1 MRYGRAAAGG
11 KMRDK
16 DHQIARNMGGEQAA
30 KSEKADCVHASRDNA
45 QHGRQDELPRH
56 TATPRDGGAMNSGPT
71 GSVMVSRRISSILAI
86 SVASSD
92 QPVTSSTG
100 RNCSGWRAPHKAV
113 VMPWSSIQRIAR

>member
-16 DHQIARNMGGEQAA
+16 DDKIARNMGGEQAA

-56 TATPRDGGAMNSGPT
+56 TATPRDGGAINSRPT
-71 GSVMVSRRISSILAI
+71 RSVMGSRRSSSIFAI
-86 SVASSD
+86 SEASSD
-92 QPVTSSTG
+92 QPGTSST
-100 RNCSGWRAPHKAV
+100 RR
-113 VMPWSSIQRIAR
+113 